1 MQFFCSQLSVA
12 QCVYSTSPSS
22 ISLPGTG
29 GGDYISVSSGSCES
43 WYAYTNDSWIYIWE
57 DWYESLVSVYAD
69 PNHEGYR
76 TGTVI
81 IHDSWTDE
89 EFAVS
94 ISQDI
99 GCDQL
104 PSPGDITGPSIV
116 CAGGYAI
123 FSISPVEGA
132 TFYHWAVNG
141 NSVYNA
147 YDTVATISFN
157 SYTQDPVITAAAYNE
172 CGEGIQSS
180 KQITNHFAPTPG
192 SISGTQSIP
201 YNTAPATLLNTTSA
215 SNSMGTNHYQ
225 WQSSHSEI
233 HNWTNIQGATDSVYS
248 PGVMISPTFYRRA
261 ATDNCGTSYSNEI
274 KISMIFPEV
283 GYLIGSQII
292 NAETRVIDTI
302 NLVGT
307 KNGSFNVNTIGA
319 ATYSIPIEVPQGIN
333 GIAPGISLE
342 YSSTN
347 GPGVAGYGWQIS
359 GISNITRGPSTY
371 YHDGFVRGIKL
382 DTDDKFYLDGQRLVR
397 TGESFENTY
406 QTEVDIFS
414 RVSQKDTWGP
424 GWFSAET
431 KSGLT
436 YEYGNSETSQYRIN
450 NHVQIVGW
458 FVSSISDKFNNHID
472 YEYINDNNIIYLT
485 TITYGPNKIFF
496 NYKQRSDVAVNFL
509 LGEEIQ
515 QQLILDKIE
524 ITYNS
529 TVIKTYQLEYIHQV
543 SSYNFSSVLNT
554 ITEYGLNGSGFNSTV
569 FSYYYPE
576 AVSSWRGQ
584 QREESILMNSD
595 KIIIPGDF
603 TGDGKDDFLCIP
615 GSGDTM
621 SISYDFPT
629 GLYEKPEYFI
639 EDDYYN
645 VSRISTENLDDA
657 RVLDLNG
664 DGREDLIYQ
673 YRESC
678 FYYRLSGPNTLSE
691 PVQVST
697 IPNNATA
704 GLSGR
709 KLRKYMWYAYDN
721 EFIESDY
728 NGDGIQDI
736 FICDDPGKWEILSF
750 VNPSGQI
757 GTSFY
762 SKASGTD
769 SNLSNDGD
777 ILSADFDGD
786 GKTDIWSFQ
795 STGLKIYSLVGQSMN
810 LIYSD
815 ITIDKFNFYLLG
827 DFNGD
832 GKADI
837 LVYGDG
843 KYGTEI
849 DYQQW
854 QIRLSTGTGFHFNYI
869 NQKYANL
876 KDKRHRVGDFN
887 GDGAT
892 DLVIIDP
899 GNWWKYLY
907 AQNYGEGFYEKDEDD
922 PYRIIMGMEVPLN
935 GIPQMYLNDYNGD
948 GATDIL
954 ITGPYSPNENGYIIY
969 KGGVNTKVLLKAVS
983 NGLGSLAKVEYT
995 LHLNNRDYN
1004 IAYPVSDY
1012 VGSLKTVSKVFYDNG
1027 KGSLNT
1033 QSYIF
1038 SGAKVH
1044 LLGKGF
1050 LYFSRIETKDD
1061 LTNIR
1066 DISTFGY
1073 DATYFYPK
1081 LINSYKVRSTSD
1093 TISKVVNLW
1102 SHHVLDPSK
1111 KRIFPYL
1118 QSSVQ
1123 SDMKT
1128 GNSLTI
1134 NTSYD
1139 NYGNPTL
1146 ITKSYN
1152 NGTSKTD
1159 SVTYNNIVSPSLW
1172 LLGRPASTT
1181 VRYTDNDTTIIRS
1194 GTKVFNQANNLLTS
1208 ETWLPGTSN
1217 QITNT
1222 YQYNSF
1228 GSLVSETA
1236 TVNSIPR
1243 SKSITYESDNIRV
1256 HSTLDQLSHVTTNSY
1271 DTYGKLES
1279 VQDYLNNTVTYEYD
1293 DMGRTE
1299 TVSSSDNSE
1308 TNTCYAWEDPTSAPL
1323 LARYSVLKTSNNGL
1337 YAKNWYDKLGR
1348 EIRSGVNGFDG
1359 TLIYT
1364 STKYNTIGQ
1373 IDSISEPYYPTDTP
1387 LWNTFSYDNYGR
1399 KITYSRPSGRNSSW
1413 QYTNNTIIETTADRS
1428 FTKVFSGDGTISSS
1442 TDEGGTLIYTYYPD
1456 GKPETITAPGGI
1468 ITRMRYDAA
1477 GNQIQLSDPSAGTL
1491 EYSYN
1496 GYGELTGQINSRD
1509 QVTSVNYNPEG
1520 TISQKVTPEGTT
1532 LYTYNSNKQLT
1543 GISSQ
1548 ESGVSRSFVYNNTG
1562 KITSTTEAIS
1572 GSSFTTSF
1580 TYDGLG
1586 RISTITH
1593 PSGITETKNYNAN
1606 GYLSSVTAGGNVCW
1620 TVTSMNAKQQITEG
1634 QFRNNLNV
1642 TNGYDVYGFPTS
1654 INASTTTDT
1663 IQDYSFNFNPT
1674 TGNLNWRKNNKYES
1688 LHEDFNYDDLDRLI
1702 NIYMDTTMTLN
1713 LEYHNNKGG
1722 ITVKTDVGV
1731 LHYDI
1736 ASNPYAV
1743 SSIDPSTGLI
1753 QSPDS
1758 ITWTSFEKARI
1769 ISENGDSAYFVYD
1782 SDNERARMI
1791 IRHNDSTVLVRWYPS
1806 DNYIKE
1812 ISEDNTREYT
1822 FIGGDAYTANV
1833 VAITQNNTTIYYN
1846 LLRDHLG
1853 NITHVVN
1860 SENNNLVAE
1869 YSYDA
1874 WGRMRNPSTWE
1885 NFPPDSVPELIVAG
1899 RGFTGHEHLPWFNL
1913 INMNGRLYDPLIG
1926 QFLSPDNYIQ
1936 NSSSSQ
1942 AYNRYAYCLNNPL
1955 IYTDPSGEILLWL
1968 IYQLGVGALT
1978 TADNMVN
1985 KNMNFT
1991 DAVKHSSF
1999 TYSRSFTF
2007 NSPKNLYN
2015 TGLSGGTGI
2024 SLAAL
2029 DNLNNNSY
2037 TPGISF
2043 SYWTGSY
2050 TSSQSGDSYSE
2061 FSDYYA
2067 LATGPDHGPSVS
2079 DEDPTKPKPSGQGNN
2094 PNDLDPSTV
2103 GNNLLGLTYPGGNN
2117 PRTYSG
2123 KYSYAYI
2130 PSNLSEYPA
2139 IGHDRRYDNLGT
2151 AGFKGLISD
2160 TRAIGAD
2167 WTFVGQELSIAGM
2180 KYLNPI
2186 DRIDAVIL
2194 GVGLGLMAV
2203 PKTLLQISK
2212 PTGFMEIM
2220 VWYNYSSIGVTNR
2233 PSGQ

>member
-1 MQFFCSQLSVA
+1 MKSLKTSLIIISILLFQLVLVSQSSA
-12 QCVYSTSPSS
+12 QCVHSINPSS
-22 ISLPGTG
+22 ASIPALG
-29 GGDYISVSSGSCES
+29 GCDYIYLTTEECE
-43 WYAYTNDSWIYIWE
+43 YYDAYTYDE
-57 DWYESLVSVYAD
+57 WYYVWADYYEEIVTVYAD

-76 TGTVI
+76 QGTLI
-81 IHDSWTDE
+81 IDNYNSESDFE
-89 EFAVS
+89 VPVS
-94 ISQDI
+94 QEY
-99 GCDQL
+99 GCEQL
-104 PSPGDITGPSIV
+104 PSPGPISGPNIV
-116 CAGGYAI
+116 CRGGNAI

-132 TFYHWAVNG
+132 TSYAWKVDG

-147 YDTVATISFN
+147 YDTIATVLFPT
-157 SYTQDPVITAAAYNE
+157 YGTTVTLTAAGYNE

-180 KQITNHFAPTPG
+180 KQITLHYAPEPG
-192 SISGTQSIP
+192 TISGTQSIP
-201 YNTAPATLLNTTSA
+201 YNTPPATLLNTTSA

-225 WQSSHSEI
+225 WQSSLSEL
-233 HNWTNIQGATDSVYS
+233 HCWTNIQGATDSVYS
-248 PGVMISPTFYRRA
+248 PGALISPTFYRRA

-274 KISMIFPEV
+274 KISMTFPEV
-283 GYLIGSQII
+283 GYLTGPQII

-307 KNGSFNVNTIGA
+307 TKGGFNVNTIGA

-347 GPGVAGYGWQIS
+347 GTGVAGYGWQIS

-371 YHDGFVRGIKL
+371 YHDGYVRGIKL

-414 RVSQKDTWGP
+414 RVSQRDTWGP
-424 GWFSAET
+424 SWFSAET

-458 FVSSISDKFNNHID
+458 FVSRISDKFNNHID
-472 YEYINDNNIIYLT
+472 YEYINDNNNIYLT

-515 QQLILDKIE
+515 QKLILDKIE

-529 TVIKTYQLEYIHQV
+529 TVIKTYLLEYIHQV
-543 SSYNFSSVLNT
+543 SSYNSSSVLNT

-569 FSYYYPE
+569 FSYYSPA
-576 AVSSWRGQ
+576 AVGSWRGQ

-621 SISYDFPT
+621 SISYGFPT
-629 GLYEKPEYFI
+629 YNYWPQDFI

-645 VSRISTENLDDA
+645 VSRINTENLDDA

-673 YRESC
+673 YRESY
-678 FYYRLSGPNTLSE
+678 FYYRLSEPNTLSD

-736 FICDDPGKWEILSF
+736 FICDDPGNWEILSF
-750 VNPSGQI
+750 VNPSGQL

-795 STGLKIYSLVGQSMN
+795 STSFKIYSLVGTTMT

-815 ITIDKFNFYLLG
+815 NTIDKFNFYLLG

-843 KYGTEI
+843 KYGNEI

-854 QIRLSTGTGFHFNYI
+854 QIRLSTGTGFHYNYI

-899 GNWWKYLY
+899 DNWWKYLY
-907 AQNYGEGFYEKDEDD
+907 AQNDGEGFYAKDEDD
-922 PYRIIMGMEVPLN
+922 PYRIIYEELHVPLDS
-935 GIPQMYLNDYNGD
+935 IPPMYLNDYNGD

-954 ITGPYSPNENGYIIY
+954 VTGLHSINENGYIIY
-969 KGGVNTKVLLKAVS
+969 KGGINTKVLLKAVS
-983 NGLGSLAKVEYT
+983 NGLGSLTKIEYV
-995 LHLNNRDYN
+995 LHLNNREYN
-1004 IAYPVSDY
+1004 TVYPVIDY
-1012 VGSLKTVSKVFYDNG
+1012 IGSLKTVSKAFYDNG

-1038 SGAKVH
+1038 SSAKVH

-1050 LYFSRIETKDD
+1050 LYFSRIETKDN

-1093 TISKVVNLW
+1093 TISKVANLW

-1128 GNSLTI
+1128 GSSSTI

-1159 SVTYNNIVSPSLW
+1159 SITYNNIVTPSLW

-1181 VRYTDNDTTIIRS
+1181 VRYTDNDTTITRS
-1194 GTKVFNQANNLLTS
+1194 GTKVFNQNNNLLTS

-1228 GSLVSETA
+1228 GSLIGETA
-1236 TVNSIPR
+1236 TANSISR

-1271 DTYGKLES
+1271 DTYGRLES
-1279 VQDYLNNTVTYEYD
+1279 VQDYLNNTVTYDYD
-1293 DMGRTE
+1293 DMGRAV
-1299 TVSSSDNSE
+1299 TVTLSENSQ
-1308 TNTCYAWEDPTSAPL
+1308 TNICYSWEDPTSAPL
-1323 LARYSVLKTSNNGL
+1323 LARYSVRKTGNNGL
-1337 YAKNWYDKLGR
+1337 HTKNWYDKLGR

-1359 TLIYT
+1359 TMIYT

-1387 LWNTFSYDNYGR
+1387 SWNTFGYDNYGR
-1399 KITYSRPSGRNSSW
+1399 KITHNRPSGRNSSW

-1428 FTKVFSGDGTISSS
+1428 FTKVHAADGTMSSS
-1442 TDEGGTLIYTYYPD
+1442 TDEGGTITYTYFPD
-1456 GKPETITAPGGI
+1456 GKPKTITAPGGI

-1496 GYGELTGQINSRD
+1496 GFGELTSQTNSRD
-1509 QVTSVNYNPEG
+1509 EVTSINYNPEG

-1532 LYTYNSNKQLT
+1532 TYMYNSNKQLT

-1548 ESGVSRSFVYNNTG
+1548 ESGVSRSFIYNNTG
-1562 KITSTTEAIS
+1562 KMTSTTETIS
-1572 GSSFTTSF
+1572 GSSYTTSF
-1580 TYDGLG
+1580 TYDGIG

-1606 GYLSSVTAGGNVCW
+1606 GYLSSVSAGGNVRW
-1620 TVTSMNAKQQITEG
+1620 EVTSMNAKQQITEG
-1634 QFRNNLNV
+1634 QFRNNLILI
-1642 TNGYDVYGFPTS
+1642 NGYDVYGFPTS
-1654 INASTTTDT
+1654 INTSTTTDT
-1663 IQDYSFNFNPT
+1663 IQDYSYNFNPV
-1674 TGNLNWRKNNKYES
+1674 TGNLNWRRNNKFES
-1688 LHEDFNYDDLDRLI
+1688 LREDFHYDDLDRLADV
-1702 NIYMDTTMTLN
+1702 YMDTIMTLG
-1713 LEYHNNKGG
+1713 LEYDSNKGS
-1722 ITVKTDVGV
+1722 IATKSDVGV

-1743 SSIDPSTGLI
+1743 SSINPSTGLI
-1753 QSPDS
+1753 QSQDS
-1758 ITWTSFEKARI
+1758 ITWTSFEKANI

-1782 SDNERARMI
+1782 SDNERARMT
-1791 IRHNDSTVLVRWYPS
+1791 IRHNDTTVLVRWYPS
-1806 DNYIKE
+1806 NNYIKE

-1822 FIGGDAYTANV
+1822 FIGGDAYSASV

-1860 SENNNLVAE
+1860 SENNCLVAE

-1899 RGFTGHEHLPWFNL
+1899 RGFTGHEHLPWFSL

-1926 QFLSPDNYIQ
+1926 QFLSPDNNIQ
-1936 NSSSSQ
+1936 NPSTSQ
-1942 AYNRYAYCLNNPL
+1942 SFNRFAYCLNNPL
-1955 IYTDPSGEILLWL
+1955 IYTDPSGDNWIFVGLAWL
-1968 IYQLGVGALT
+1968 VGNFGISMLDNMINNDMDFNDALNNANYTTTYTKSFNTPKSPKPTDVKEKYDPGLTIKDPFTDRETWANSGSETFDNWLASNGYSYSDVFHEPPIDIYFDEKYSNYASNYTPLNDNMLCAFETCAFISSTCGVNRDENYFLNWAKANWDKYVINKARYGEMLTSNFRTKYVDSYKSIYQGINDHRPVASAYYSSYDPIQKVYTL
-1978 TADNMVN
+1978 
-1985 KNMNFT
+1985 
-1991 DAVKHSSF
+1991 HSVAIIG
-1999 TYSRSFTF
+1999 
-2007 NSPKNLYN
+2007 YN
-2015 TGLSGGTGI
+2015 TGSLDFIIYDAQHGI
-2024 SLAAL
+2024 ITRMGYIFLKWG
-2029 DNLNNNSY
+2029 Y
-2037 TPGISF
+2037 PIKGI
-2043 SYWTGSY
+2043 
-2050 TSSQSGDSYSE
+2050 
-2061 FSDYYA
+2061 
-2067 LATGPDHGPSVS
+2067 
-2079 DEDPTKPKPSGQGNN
+2079 K
-2094 PNDLDPSTV
+2094 
-2103 GNNLLGLTYPGGNN
+2103 
-2117 PRTYSG
+2117 
-2123 KYSYAYI
+2123 
-2130 PSNLSEYPA
+2130 
-2139 IGHDRRYDNLGT
+2139 
-2151 AGFKGLISD
+2151 
-2160 TRAIGAD
+2160 
-2167 WTFVGQELSIAGM
+2167 
-2180 KYLNPI
+2180 
-2186 DRIDAVIL
+2186 
-2194 GVGLGLMAV
+2194 
-2203 PKTLLQISK
+2203 
-2212 PTGFMEIM
+2212 
-2220 VWYNYSSIGVTNR
+2220 
-2233 PSGQ
+2233 